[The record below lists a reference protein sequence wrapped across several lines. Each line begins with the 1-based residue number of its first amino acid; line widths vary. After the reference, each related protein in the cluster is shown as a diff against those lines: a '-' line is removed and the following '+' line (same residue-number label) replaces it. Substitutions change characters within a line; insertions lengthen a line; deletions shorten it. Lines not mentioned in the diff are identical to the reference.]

1 LIWKLGLRY
10 LNLLRLSQARF
21 ILAGDASVHLSGLVD
36 HFDEC
41 SCCHCKQSHV
51 DVQIGILIRSSGLK
65 ASNPPFPTHCSGTV
79 LDLVLSDEE
88 LSLPVEVVGDFL
100 AQSDHRSTSYY

>member
-1 LIWKLGLRY
+1 M
-10 LNLLRLSQARF
+10 
-21 ILAGDASVHLSGLVD
+21 HLSGLID

-51 DVQIGILIRSSGLK
+51 DVQIETLIRSSGLK

-100 AQSDHRSTSYY
+100 AQSDHRSTNLIIEEFGQVGEVLWDCSELWSEALLFF